1 MSDTFVRSV
10 NVGRPAAEAGT
21 REERTAIRKRPVL
34 GPVTATRLGL
44 AGDGVGSPDVHGGA
58 DMAVYAFAREDL
70 DRWGAELGLDLP
82 DGWFGENLTTSGI
95 DVNAAL
101 VGERWQVGGALLEIS
116 KVRIPCHTFQVRMAE
131 AGAPTTGWV
140 KRFTADARP
149 GPYFRVLEEGPIA
162 AGDPV
167 EVVHRPGHGITV
179 SHMFR
184 ALTTDRRLLPDLLE
198 VDGLAHSVR
207 EIVSQTRGPA
217 DTGGLVS

>member
-34 GPVTATRLGL
+34 GPVTATHLGL

-70 DRWGAELGLDLP
+70 DRWGGELGLDLP

-116 KVRIPCHTFQVRMAE
+116 KVRIPCHTFQIRMAE

-162 AGDPV
+162 AGDPI
-167 EVVHRPGHGITV
+167 EVVHRPSHRVTV

-198 VDGLAHSVR
+198 VDGLAPSVR